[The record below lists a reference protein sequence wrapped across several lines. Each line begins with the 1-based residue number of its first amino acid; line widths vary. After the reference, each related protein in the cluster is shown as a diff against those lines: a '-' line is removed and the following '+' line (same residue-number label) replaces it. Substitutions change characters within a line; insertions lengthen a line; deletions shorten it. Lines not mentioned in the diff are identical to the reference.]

1 MADIFISHAVA
12 DKALA
17 DKFVAFLKEA
27 IGVPATAIF
36 CSSVGG
42 HGIPLGDDFNEY
54 MKKEIQKPKLVILLM
69 TPRYMESWF
78 CLMEL
83 GATWAISLNP
93 LPIVVPPVQF
103 SAISSTLGLKQGWR
117 IDDHDK
123 LIDLRAKINAAGIV
137 LEHRPEHDWDR
148 KRTAWRADLGRL
160 LKNITKPTNVTASE
174 HEALKQE
181 LAELRQQYANLEEEY
196 QDANGTIEELKAAKD
211 PVAVKAI
218 MQKKSGFNAEA
229 RFDELI
235 ADVSE
240 ARPKVSIYF
249 YRSNILMDLSGK
261 AADINWR
268 DSQQKEDMEAAI
280 QYKLADPDPP
290 HDFLWRG
297 TKLKRVANSV
307 KALDDFLASPEAR
320 DFVKGK
326 EADGISME
334 TDDLDFWEEHLRS

>member
-17 DKFVAFLKEA
+17 DKFAAFLKEA
-27 IGVPATAIF
+27 IGVPSAAIF
-36 CSSVGG
+36 CSSVEG

-54 MKKEIQKPKLVILLM
+54 MKKEIQTPKLVILLM

-83 GATWAISLNP
+83 GATWAISLNR
-93 LPIVVPPVQF
+93 LPVVVPPVQF

-117 IDDHDK
+117 IDDHSK
-123 LIDLRAKINAAGIV
+123 LIDLRTKIKAAGID
-137 LEHRPEHDWDR
+137 LEQRSEHDWDK

-160 LKNITKPTNVTASE
+160 LKNIAKPTNVTAAE

-181 LAELRQQYANLEEEY
+181 LEELRQQFANLEEEY
-196 QDANGTIEELKAAKD
+196 QEANETIDELKAAKD

-218 MQKKSGFNAEA
+218 MQRKSGFDAEV

-235 ADVSE
+235 AEVSA

-249 YRSNILMDLSGK
+249 YRSNILMDLYGK
-261 AADINWR
+261 AAEIDWR
-268 DSQQKEDMEAAI
+268 DSQQKADMEAAI
-280 QYKLADPDPP
+280 QYKLADSDPP
-290 HDFLWRG
+290 HDFLWRS
-297 TKLKRVANSV
+297 TKLKRVVNAV
-307 KALDDFLASPEAR
+307 KALEEFLASPEAR
-320 DFVKGK
+320 DFVKGR

-334 TDDLDFWEEHLRS
+334 TDDLDFWEEHLLS